1 MDNKDLFVLA
11 ALREDARMSFAEMS
25 KRTGIPQSTLFDRV
39 RVNEGGIIKK
49 HTSLI
54 DFEKLG
60 FGTIVK
66 IAVKADKNDRAA
78 LQNFLISN
86 RNINSV
92 YRINN
97 EFDFF
102 FEGIFKNMNDLR
114 CFKEEMISKFK
125 LEAET
130 MFYIIEELK
139 REDFLSSIERVK
151 AAEAGK

>member
-39 RVNEGGIIKK
+39 RVNEGGVIKK

>member
-1 MDNKDLFVLA
+1 VDNKDLFVLA